1 MPAQRVNSGL
11 PGPIG
16 DHGRAQ
22 QRDVGPR
29 GGADD
34 SIITT
39 VLRGHNEADERQRQ
53 SLAADVEI
61 PTPRIG
67 EGNKIRRRRHA
78 WQV

>member
-1 MPAQRVNSGL
+1 V
-11 PGPIG
+11 
-16 DHGRAQ
+16 
-22 QRDVGPR
+22 
-29 GGADD
+29 GADD

-67 EGNKIRRRRHA
+67 EGNKFRRRRHA